1 METAGEIRP
10 GGSEPRSPVESGSA
24 ALSVSATGSS
34 SSADFA
40 DYRTE
45 QAVLASILVE
55 PSSLSTVLSILGGV
69 EDGSSASGGPAKK
82 KAAPD
87 EKQASSPF
95 RRMAQMIFRDPKN
108 ALIYESILELQAK
121 QSAIDVLSLSDH
133 LRRTKRLEMVGGENA
148 LLELQDSVGST
159 ASLES
164 WCEILRDYAML
175 REMLRACRSA
185 EDMCKN
191 PTGDVRTLLDSV
203 EASLFRVRNNFVR
216 PEIKSFK
223 TLIDDAFQHFMDL
236 LEHKVAPGIPT
247 GFPDLDRLTGGG
259 LKKQEMFVLAAR
271 PSIGK
276 TSLALNIVRN
286 VVLKDVPN
294 EPRKRVMFFSLEMGA
309 ESVTARLLSTESGV
323 PLSSI
328 MDGSFNSENELSK
341 LTQAASVLQRA
352 QLVIDPT
359 GGISTYELRAKAR
372 KEKEMNGLDL
382 IVIDYLQLMKAP
394 EAARESRQVEVS
406 AISGGLKKLA
416 KDLDVPVLVLAQLN
430 RETEKGQG
438 GGKNAKPKL
447 SNLRESGSIEQDA
460 DVVVFLHR
468 DRDESKENA
477 REGGSSAGPIK
488 SELIVEKNRN
498 GKTGIVEVEFVPH
511 LMLFR
516 PILHEYSSSYLPSG
530 HPEGGADGK
539 KKQA

>member
-1 METAGEIRP
+1 MDTAGEIRP
-10 GGSEPRSPVESGSA
+10 GGSEPRSPVESGGA
-24 ALSVSATGSS
+24 ALSVSATGS

-55 PSSLSTVLSILGGV
+55 PSSLNTVLSILGGV
-69 EDGSSASGGPAKK
+69 EEGSSVSGGSAK
-82 KAAPD
+82 KAAPG

-121 QSAIDVLSLSDH
+121 QSTIDVLSLADH

-175 REMLRACRSA
+175 RETLRACRNA
-185 EDMCKN
+185 EEMCKN
-191 PTGDVRTLLDSV
+191 PTGDVRTLLDGV

-216 PEIKSFK
+216 PEIKPLK
-223 TLIDDAFQHFMDL
+223 TLLTETFKHFEDL
-236 LEHKVAPGIPT
+236 LEHKIEPGIST
-247 GFPDLDRLTGGG
+247 GFSDLDKLTGGG

-286 VVLKDVPN
+286 VAMKDVPN
-294 EPRKRVMFFSLEMGA
+294 TPRKRVMFFSLEMGA
-309 ESVTARLLSTESGV
+309 EQVAARLLCTESGV
-323 PLSSI
+323 PFSSI
-328 MDGSFNSENELSK
+328 MDGSFDSMKEIDR
-341 LTQAASVLQRA
+341 LTNAVTRLGQA

-359 GGISTYELRAKAR
+359 GGISIYELRAKAR

-394 EAARESRQVEVS
+394 EAARDGRQVEVS

-430 RETEKGQG
+430 REVEKGQG
-438 GGKNAKPKL
+438 KNARPKL

-477 REGGSSAGPIK
+477 QNASSGPIK

-498 GKTGIVEVEFVPH
+498 GKTGVVEVEFKPE
-511 LMLFR
+511 LMEFR
-516 PILHEYSSSYLPSG
+516 SIVHEYSRSYVPSG

>member
-1 METAGEIRP
+1 MDTAGEIRP
-10 GGSEPRSPVESGSA
+10 GGSEPRSPAENGSA
-24 ALSVSATGSS
+24 ARSVSTGPA
-34 SSADFA
+34 ADFA

-45 QAVLASILVE
+45 QAVLAAILVE
-55 PSSLSTVLSILGGV
+55 PSSLNTVLSILGGV
-69 EDGSSASGGPAKK
+69 EDTSSAPAGPVRKAPGEKK
-82 KAAPD
+82 RD
-87 EKQASSPF
+87 QSPF
-95 RRMAQMIFRDPKN
+95 QRMARMIFRDPKH
-108 ALIYESILELQAK
+108 ALIYESVLELQAR
-121 QSAIDVLSLSDH
+121 QSSIDVLSLADH
-133 LRRTKRLEMVGGENA
+133 LRRTNRLEMAGGENS
-148 LLELQDSVGST
+148 LLELQDSIGST

-175 REMLRACRSA
+175 REMLRACRNA
-185 EDMCKN
+185 EELCKS
-191 PTGDVRTLLDSV
+191 PSGDVRTLLDTV
-203 EASLFRVRNNFVR
+203 ESSLFRVRNNFVR
-216 PEIKSFK
+216 PEIKSLK
-223 TLIDDAFQHFMDL
+223 TLLTETFKHFEDL
-236 LEHKVAPGIPT
+236 LEHKVEPGIPT

-286 VVLKDVPN
+286 VVMKDIPDK
-294 EPRKRVMFFSLEMGA
+294 PRKRVMFFSLEMGA
-309 ESVTARLLSTESGV
+309 EQVAARLLCTESGV
-323 PLSSI
+323 PFSSI
-328 MDGSFNSENELSK
+328 MDGSFNSENEIDK
-341 LTQAASVLQRA
+341 LTKAVTVLGQA

-359 GGISTYELRAKAR
+359 GGISIYELRAKAR

-477 REGGSSAGPIK
+477 REGGSSGPIK

-498 GKTGIVEVEFVPH
+498 GKTGIVEVEFVPS
-511 LMLFR
+511 LMVFR
-516 PILHEYSSSYLPSG
+516 PILHEYSSSYVPSG
-530 HPEGGADGK
+530 HPEAADGK
-539 KKQA
+539 KK